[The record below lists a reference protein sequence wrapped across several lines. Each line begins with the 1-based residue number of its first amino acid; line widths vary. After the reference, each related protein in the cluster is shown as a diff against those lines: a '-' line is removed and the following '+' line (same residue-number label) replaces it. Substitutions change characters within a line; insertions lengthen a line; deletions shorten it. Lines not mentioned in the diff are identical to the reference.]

1 MNLIGA
7 RSSIRIVFSLLLLA
21 FFVALAP
28 TRAHADGRQVGEGC
42 SAFHPCGDGLSCM
55 PFRQVCHRDSGARAG
70 EACQAG
76 YGCASGFTCEAGS
89 QVCRGPGK
97 EGDSCHATKPC
108 GSGLTCQA
116 GTQTCVGPAKLGES
130 CHATKPC
137 GNGLT
142 CEAGTQK
149 CVGPGKVGDSCHATK
164 PCGAGLSCAPG
175 VQQCYHSPR
184 QVGEPCVAG
193 YPCGAGL
200 ECSAGSQTCSAGYPV
215 QQCVYN
221 QSGYVAEIKWFA
233 PGTMVATK
241 TGDKAYT
248 IKTTASAIKT
258 ETIPLGQKSCIGGEG
273 SKNWA
278 VLTIKGGNIAR
289 VVAIVATDV
298 GAIAATGGCWVG
310 AAALTVVTAG
320 AGSVAGVGCEVL
332 TDAAVG
338 VVADPSII
346 PDSKELFA
354 VVQPAASGG
363 LKPLWIIMYGTVF
376 NPDTRTG
383 RP

>member
-1 MNLIGA
+1 MNA
-7 RSSIRIVFSLLLLA
+7 RTVAFVVLLLLGMA
-21 FFVALAP
+21 GEV
-28 TRAHADGRQVGEGC
+28 HAARGVGEGC
-42 SAFHPCGDGLSCM
+42 SAFHPCGDGLHCM
-55 PFRQVCHRDSGARAG
+55 PFRQVCHRDSGARDG

-76 YGCASGFTCEAGS
+76 YGCASGY
-89 QVCRGPGK
+89 
-97 EGDSCHATKPC
+97 
-108 GSGLTCQA
+108 
-116 GTQTCVGPAKLGES
+116 
-130 CHATKPC
+130 
-137 GNGLT
+137 T

-164 PCGAGLSCAPG
+164 PCGAGLTCEAGTQKCVGPGKVGDACHLTKPCGSGLTCQPG
-175 VQQCYHSPR
+175 VQKCYHSPR
-184 QVGEPCVAG
+184 QAGEPCVAG

-200 ECSAGSQTCSAGYPV
+200 ECQAGSQTCWAGYPV

-221 QSGYVAEIKWFA
+221 QSGYVAEVKWYPDGGLTF
-233 PGTMVATK
+233 TK
-241 TGDKAYT
+241 TGDKAYSVNAT
-248 IKTTASAIKT
+248 KSAIKS
-258 ETIPLGQKSCIGGEG
+258 EKIPLGQKSCVGGAG

-278 VLTIKGGNIAR
+278 VLTIKGGKYAR
-289 VVAIVATDV
+289 VAAIVATDIGAV
-298 GAIAATGGCWVG
+298 GATGGCWVG
-310 AAALTVVTAG
+310 VAALTVATAG
-320 AGSVAGVGCEVL
+320 GGAVAGVGCEVL

-338 VVADPSII
+338 IVADPSII